1 MTAAV
6 TVRRARHEL
15 GTREGQT
22 TLEQRFHFEGA
33 DAEAIAGVLRNAA
46 LIGDESVF
54 GNRPGR
60 EGDRSGE
67 TRSLRGFSPAPGF
80 RFDVDL
86 TGAGDGTFVIRFSQP
101 DRKAPYL
108 EGAFVW
114 TVVDEPGGAALDEQI
129 NTEPAMEIVDAP
141 LGGGGPSLRR
151 WLFFRVGHRQVM
163 RGATRNIA
171 ALLTGQGGREPVS

>member
-1 MTAAV
+1 MTV
-6 TVRRARHEL
+6 TVRRTRHEL
-15 GTREGQT
+15 GRRDGQT

-33 DAEAIAGVLRNAA
+33 DAEAIAEVLRNAA
-46 LIGDESVF
+46 LVGDASVF

-60 EGDRSGE
+60 EDDRSGE

-86 TGAGDGTFVIRFSQP
+86 VDRDDGRLVVRFTQP
-101 DRKAPYL
+101 DREVPYL
-108 EGAFVW
+108 AGAFVW
-114 TVVDEPGGAALDEQI
+114 AMVDEPGGAALDEQI
-129 NTEPAMEIVDAP
+129 NTELAMGIVDAP

-151 WLFFRVGHRQVM
+151 WLFFRVGHQQVM

-171 ALLTGQGGREPVS
+171 ALLSE